1 MTQTTTGAPKG
12 SPIPPAASQL
22 DGAKLTDAL
31 FSAPLEAD
39 KPAPTVNP
47 EDLVQGA
54 IVRKVGERPIT
65 WQKDGTTRR
74 ATIHLFANVA
84 NLDRWFSLFGS
95 VNLDSQLRKV
105 RDGAAILLRYVGK
118 RPADDGSA
126 KELHTWE
133 IRQTMANPA
142 QLQQLLA
149 TAEWAPRLEALD
161 LAITQAA
168 QREQER
174 RATGQQPEAPPHTD
188 ADAPVAWTRP

>member
-1 MTQTTTGAPKG
+1 MTTTTTGGPKG
-12 SPIPPAASQL
+12 APLPPAASQL

-39 KPAPTVNP
+39 KPAPTVAP

-65 WQKDGTTRR
+65 WQKDGGTRR
-74 ATIHLFANVA
+74 ATIHIFSSVA
-84 NLDRWFSLFGS
+84 NPDRWFSLFGS

-105 RDGAAILLRYVGK
+105 RAGAAVLLRYAGK
-118 RPADDGSA
+118 MALGDGSDR
-126 KELHTWE
+126 ELHTWE

-142 QLQQLLA
+142 QLQQLLG
-149 TAEWAPRLEALD
+149 TAEWAPRLQALD

-168 QREQER
+168 QREAER
-174 RATGQQPEAPPHTD
+174 RQLGQQPEAPPHTD
-188 ADAPVAWTRP
+188 ADAPVNWSKP